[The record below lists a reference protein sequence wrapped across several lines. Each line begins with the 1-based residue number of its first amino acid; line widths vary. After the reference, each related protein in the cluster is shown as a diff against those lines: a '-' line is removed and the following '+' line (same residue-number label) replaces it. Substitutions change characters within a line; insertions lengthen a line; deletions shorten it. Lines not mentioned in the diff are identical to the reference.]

1 MNKLVLCRS
10 VFIVLLVT
18 IWVSSCS
25 PTEVGDV
32 DVQDQPV
39 KVVNVQSNVK
49 EPVREFPGRVAASE
63 SANVASKVAGQVV
76 AIHFQAGDEIKAGDL
91 LLEIDQTDYLLA
103 LEQAQANY
111 NLAKVSFERVKT
123 SREQNI
129 ATQANFD
136 NAQAN
141 FEQTRVGLKQAQN
154 QIDNTKI
161 TAPFDG
167 AVVRVSPMLYD
178 FVATAQ
184 PLVYV
189 QSTTNIDVKFQVP
202 SDIVARL
209 SDRDAQKNKVDVIF
223 DALPD
228 QVFKADVKE
237 FSADSDRS
245 TRSFDVTLTLK
256 SPPSEQANLLP
267 GMDATV
273 LVDLSQI
280 DEAPLLTIPSHT
292 VFKQDQ
298 ATYVWVVSGNKVTKT
313 AVTLGGFVDNNV
325 VVLSGLTENDRVVA
339 AGIHKLVDQQ
349 TVSVW
354 SGE

>member
-1 MNKLVLCRS
+1 VD
-10 VFIVLLVT
+10 
-18 IWVSSCS
+18 
-25 PTEVGDV
+25 DV
-32 DVQDQPV
+32 NVQDQPV
-39 KVVNVQSNVK
+39 KVVSVQSNLK

-63 SANVASKVAGQVV
+63 SANVASKVAGQVI

-91 LLEIDQTDYLLA
+91 LLEIDQTDYQLA

-167 AVVRVSPMLYD
+167 AVVRVSPKLYD

-209 SDRDAQKNKVDVIF
+209 SDRDAQNNKVDVIF

-256 SPPSEQANLLP
+256 SPPTEEANLLP

-280 DEAPLLTIPSHT
+280 DDAPLLTVPSHT
-292 VFKQDQ
+292 VFKQGQ
-298 ATYVWVVSGNKVTKT
+298 ANYVWVVSGNKVTKT
-313 AVTLGGFVDNNV
+313 EVTLGGFVHNNV
-325 VVLSGLTENDRVVA
+325 VVLSGLNENDRVVA